1 MSSLGPCGGRCVGGR
16 RRRLAR
22 PAVMVRCL
30 CGLTFHAR
38 RELVANESA
47 ATAGEDRRAT
57 GEACA
62 VLLAATGRGTSEPAA
77 IRSHA
82 GPDRAATAT
91 VGIVSCW
98 PSQPR
103 GICLQRV
110 GVRKG
115 VARVS
120 WNPGQFRAVLVLIAD
135 RWGAPDE
142 NRLNNVGAG
151 DSGVQCVAFSKSK
164 RKCRTK
170 GGTVSLVHRLDCCET
185 IRGTS
190 RQRSGAGDKAA

>member
-62 VLLAATGRGTSEPAA
+62 VLLAATRRETSEPAA

-82 GPDRAATAT
+82 GPNRAATAT

-98 PSQPR
+98 PGQPR

-120 WNPGQFRAVLVLIAD
+120 WNPGQFRAVLVLI
-135 RWGAPDE
+135 E
-142 NRLNNVGAG
+142 TVGG
-151 DSGVQCVAFSKSK
+151 GSDGPRFKQRTGGKPGVQCWAFSQSK
-164 RKCRTK
+164 RKS
-170 GGTVSLVHRLDCCET
+170 VL
-185 IRGTS
+185 
-190 RQRSGAGDKAA
+190 